1 MIVAPRAVR
10 PALHDETALV
20 AARWDGATVAD
31 LAARFGMSVH
41 AVTAALLRADFPL
54 ASAVQIRALP
64 DELREQYRRGVA
76 PLSDPHEL
84 AAFRRYLRDRGLS
97 SGTVTVY
104 ASNARVCLNAG
115 VTDPGDVDAAFPD
128 HASATRHIYR
138 SALRWWAGFVWGTA

>member
-20 AARWDGATVAD
+20 AARWDGATIPD
-31 LAARFGMSVH
+31 LSARFGMSVY
-41 AVTAALLRADFPL
+41 AVTAALRRADFPL
-54 ASAVQIRALP
+54 ASAVQIRAIP

-84 AAFRRYLRDRGLS
+84 AAFRRYLRDRGLA

-115 VTDPGDVDAAFPD
+115 VSDPDDVDSVYPD
-128 HASATRHIYR
+128 HASATRHLYR
-138 SALRWWAGFVWGTA
+138 SALRWWASFVRGTA